1 LSFAVYQ
8 FWVKLIFLIRR
19 EIFTKVKGNNFMS
32 DEKLDLILTV
42 VSGIKLKVDNLDT
55 KVDSLD
61 TKANNLDIKVDSLDT
76 KVNNLDIKVDNLDT
90 KVNNLDTKVN
100 NLESQMQ
107 GVKTD
112 VRELRSEF
120 TDFKKQVIELF
131 VSVQNR
137 FAVLEK
143 QMVAIGVELKAEIRT
158 EVEAVGAKIDR
169 LEKQILLD
177 RTDTVENRMEIRE
190 IKQRLTQIENTI
202 GLTI

>member
-1 LSFAVYQ
+1 
-8 FWVKLIFLIRR
+8 
-19 EIFTKVKGNNFMS
+19 MS

-42 VSGIKLKVDNLDT
+42 VSSIKLKVDNLDT
-55 KVDSLD
+55 
-61 TKANNLDIKVDSLDT
+61 
-76 KVNNLDIKVDNLDT
+76 KVDNLDT

-120 TDFKKQVIELF
+120 TDFKKQVIESF

-137 FAVLEK
+137 FAILEK

-158 EVEAVGAKIDR
+158 EIEAVGAKIDR

-202 GLTI
+202 GLTV

>member
-1 LSFAVYQ
+1 
-8 FWVKLIFLIRR
+8 
-19 EIFTKVKGNNFMS
+19 MS